1 MKAVAHAGD
10 ALLMWVLLP
19 AVISAMLR
27 AGASGDDDD
36 WKIEKLIKSIGQ
48 ESLTGIVGGIP
59 VLRDAVPY
67 FMAKVFD
74 EHQFAPKIPIQN
86 TIEQTNRVIQSAVSD
101 KKTISDTLR
110 EMGKLTSQVTG
121 APSTLI
127 DSFTTMLQYLES
139 GFDESVADYLRAL
152 IFDKKLKKNQK

>member
-1 MKAVAHAGD
+1 
-10 ALLMWVLLP
+10 MWVLLP
-19 AVISAMLR
+19 AVISAVLR

-36 WKIEKLIKSIGQ
+36 WKIDKLLKS
-48 ESLTGIVGGIP
+48 TGKETLAGVIGGIP

-67 FMAKVFD
+67 LMAKVFD
-74 EHQFAPKIPIQN
+74 EKQFAPQLPVYN
-86 TIEQTNRVIQSAVSD
+86 TVEQTNRVIQSAVSD
-101 KKTISDTLR
+101 KKTITDTLR
-110 EMGKLTSQVTG
+110 EMGRLTSQVTG

-127 DSFTTMLQYLES
+127 DGFTTTLQYIES